1 MNTIH
6 VRHGSMEL
14 NVPVSV
20 FFKGTS
26 DFNGTASEYFSMLR
40 RRYPWLTPDS
50 IAVLRRS
57 AQKEMQRIIDEK
69 IRGPAKAKML
79 SAEGKDMQ
87 AVQHLESY
95 LVERP
100 DDADAWYVL
109 GDILCRMGRDEEGYK
124 AINHGR
130 RLSGS
135 L

>member
-1 MNTIH
+1 MSTIR
-6 VRHGSMEL
+6 VRHGSLEV

-20 FFKGTS
+20 FFRGTAE
-26 DFNGTASEYFSMLR
+26 FNETASEYFSMLR

-50 IAVLRRS
+50 LAVLRRT
-57 AQKEMQRIIDEK
+57 AQREMQRIIDERL
-69 IRGPAKAKML
+69 RGPRKAKML

-100 DDADAWYVL
+100 DDADAWYAL
-109 GDILCRMGRDEEGYK
+109 GDILCKMGRNEEGYK